1 MQSKHHFLLI
11 DFLKTFAALTI
22 ILHHFSSY
30 GQIAEDAKLLL
41 PELMTWLFEY
51 GRYAV
56 QIFLVMG
63 GYLAAQSLTRTSNL
77 KNPQIVLKTIF
88 NRYLRLFAPYVVAL
102 LVTIACAWV
111 ARFWV
116 QDEFVGESETM
127 GQFLAH
133 LFFLQG
139 ILGLDSIS
147 AGVWYVAIDWQLYAI
162 LAIMLSMFPG
172 FRSLMWILAML
183 CVSSLLF
190 FNRSG
195 EYENYFIYFIG
206 AYGLGVL
213 AQLCKNY
220 PDPLVNRVAKFF
232 FMAIGIIILISS
244 FHQLWIRNILAYVVA
259 IALMLWGDVAYK
271 DQIQDQK
278 QDQRQDQRHPQNQSI
293 RHKLVNGILWG
304 SRRSYCAFL
313 IHFSFVLLA
322 NTLYIAWG
330 MNQQQNGLLAIAI
343 MAIAIVASW
352 MAANLLYRWVE
363 VPSRQLKIPR

>member
-1 MQSKHHFLLI
+1 
-11 DFLKTFAALTI
+11 
-22 ILHHFSSY
+22 
-30 GQIAEDAKLLL
+30 
-41 PELMTWLFEY
+41 MTWLFEY

-63 GYLAAQSLTRTSNL
+63 GYLAAQSLTRANNL
-77 KNPQIVLKTIF
+77 KTPRNVLKVIF
-88 NRYLRLFAPYVVAL
+88 NRYLRLFSPYVVAL
-102 LVTIACAWV
+102 IFTIICAWV

-116 QDEFVGESETM
+116 QDEFVGESETL

-147 AGVWYVAIDWQLYAI
+147 AGVWYVAIDWQLYVI

-172 FRSLMWILAML
+172 YRSLMWILTVM
-183 CVSSLLF
+183 CVASLLF

-195 EYENYFIYFIG
+195 VYENYFIYFIG

-213 AQLCKNY
+213 AHLCKGY
-220 PDPLVNRVAKFF
+220 PDPLVNRVARMLFI
-232 FMAIGIIILISS
+232 AIGLVILISS
-244 FHQLWIRNILAYVVA
+244 LHQMWLRNILAYVAA
-259 IALMLWGDVAYK
+259 IALIVWGDWAYK
-271 DQIQDQK
+271 DQKHAKPHQ
-278 QDQRQDQRHPQNQSI
+278 
-293 RHKLVNGILWG
+293 LVNAILWG

-330 MNQQQNGLLAIAI
+330 INQQHDGAIAI
-343 MAIAIVASW
+343 ALMCIAVIISWVA
-352 MAANLLYRWVE
+352 ATYLYRWVE
-363 VPSRQLKIPR
+363 VPARKWKL

>member
-1 MQSKHHFLLI
+1 LQSKNHFLLI

-30 GQIAEDAKLLL
+30 GQIAEDARLLL
-41 PELMTWLFEY
+41 PGVMTYLFEY

-63 GYLAAQSLTRTSNL
+63 GYLAAQSLTRANHL
-77 KNPQIVLKTIF
+77 KTPNNVLKVIF
-88 NRYLRLFAPYVVAL
+88 NRYLRLFSPYVVAL
-102 LVTIACAWV
+102 LLTIICAWV

-116 QDEFVGESETM
+116 NDEFVGESETL

-162 LAIMLSMFPG
+162 LAIMLGMFPG
-172 FRSLMWILAML
+172 FRSLIWMLLVL
-183 CVSSLLF
+183 CVASLLF

-195 EYENYFIYFIG
+195 VYENYFIYFIG

-220 PDPLVNRVAKFF
+220 PEATVNRFAKIIFVG
-232 FMAIGIIILISS
+232 IGLVIVIAS
-244 FHQLWIRNILAYVVA
+244 FHQIWLRNILAYLVA
-259 IALMLWGDVAYK
+259 IALILWGDSAYK
-271 DQIQDQK
+271 DQKQHQK
-278 QDQRQDQRHPQNQSI
+278 RPQHQT
-293 RHKLVNGILWG
+293 RKHKLVNGILWG

-330 MNQQQNGLLAIAI
+330 MSVFHDGFMALALMMIAV
-343 MAIAIVASW
+343 VASW
-352 MAANLLYRWVE
+352 LVANYLYRWIE
-363 VPSRQLKIPR
+363 VPARKLKL

>member
-1 MQSKHHFLLI
+1 
-11 DFLKTFAALTI
+11 
-22 ILHHFSSY
+22 
-30 GQIAEDAKLLL
+30 
-41 PELMTWLFEY
+41 MTWLFEY

-63 GYLAAQSLTRTSNL
+63 GYLASQSLTRTTDL
-77 KNPQIVLKTIF
+77 KNPQTVLKTIF
-88 NRYLRLFAPYVVAL
+88 NRYLRLFTPYVVAL

-116 QDEFVGESETM
+116 QDEFVGESETL

-162 LAIMLSMFPG
+162 LAIMLSMFPSL
-172 FRSLMWILAML
+172 RSLIWMLLPL
-183 CVSSLLF
+183 CVASLLY
-190 FNRSG
+190 FNRDG
-195 EYENYFIYFIG
+195 LYENYFIYFIG

-220 PDPLVNRVAKFF
+220 PDQSVNRSAKIL
-232 FMAIGIIILISS
+232 MLTIGLVIIISS
-244 FHQLWIRNILAYVVA
+244 FQQFWLRNILAYIVA
-259 IALMLWGDVAYK
+259 IALILFGDWAYK
-271 DQIQDQK
+271 DQK
-278 QDQRQDQRHPQNQSI
+278 QIHQRPQHQSKV
-293 RHKLVNGILWG
+293 HKLVNGILWG

-322 NTLYIAWG
+322 NTLYIGWG
-330 MNQQQNGLLAIAI
+330 MSQRHDGALAIALI
-343 MAIAIVASW
+343 FIALASSW
-352 MAANLLYRWVE
+352 ATANLLYRWIE
-363 VPSRQLKIPR
+363 VPSRNFKL

>member
-1 MQSKHHFLLI
+1 
-11 DFLKTFAALTI
+11 
-22 ILHHFSSY
+22 
-30 GQIAEDAKLLL
+30 
-41 PELMTWLFEY
+41 MTGLFEY

-63 GYLAAQSLTRTSNL
+63 GYLAAQSLTRSNDL
-77 KNPQIVLKTIF
+77 KTPRNVLKIVL

-102 LVTIACAWV
+102 ILTIICAYV

-116 QDEFVGESETM
+116 QDEFVGESETL

-172 FRSLMWILAML
+172 FRSLIWVLLVL
-183 CVSSLLF
+183 CVASLLF

-195 EYENYFIYFIG
+195 AYENYFIYFMG

-220 PDPLVNRVAKFF
+220 PDRTVNQLARIMFLGIGLVIVV
-232 FMAIGIIILISS
+232 SS
-244 FHQLWIRNILAYVVA
+244 FQQIWLRNILAYLVA
-259 IALMLWGDVAYK
+259 IALILWGDLAYK
-271 DQIQDQK
+271 DQDQDQK
-278 QDQRQDQRHPQNQSI
+278 QPQHQT
-293 RHKLVNGILWG
+293 RKHKLVNGILWG

-313 IHFSFVLLA
+313 VHFSFVLLA
-322 NTLYIAWG
+322 NTIYIAWG
-330 MNQQQNGLLAIAI
+330 MSGFHDGI
-343 MAIAIVASW
+343 MALALMLIAVVASW
-352 MAANLLYRWVE
+352 LTATYLYRWVE
-363 VPSRQLKIPR
+363 VPARKIKL

>member
-1 MQSKHHFLLI
+1 
-11 DFLKTFAALTI
+11 
-22 ILHHFSSY
+22 
-30 GQIAEDAKLLL
+30 
-41 PELMTWLFEY
+41 MTWLFEY

-63 GYLAAQSLTRTSNL
+63 GYLAAQSLTRAGDL
-77 KNPQIVLKTIF
+77 KNPQTVLKTIF
-88 NRYLRLFAPYVVAL
+88 NRYLRLFTPYVVAL

-116 QDEFVGESETM
+116 QDEFVGESETL

-162 LAIMLSMFPG
+162 LAIMLSMFPSL
-172 FRSLMWILAML
+172 RSLIWML
-183 CVSSLLF
+183 LPLCIASLLY
-190 FNRSG
+190 FNRDG
-195 EYENYFIYFIG
+195 LYENYFIYFIG

-220 PDPLVNRVAKFF
+220 PDQSVNRSAKIL
-232 FMAIGIIILISS
+232 MLTIGLVIIISS
-244 FHQLWIRNILAYVVA
+244 FQQFWLRNILAYIVA
-259 IALMLWGDVAYK
+259 IALILFGDWAYK
-271 DQIQDQK
+271 DQK
-278 QDQRQDQRHPQNQSI
+278 QIHQRPQHQSKV
-293 RHKLVNGILWG
+293 HKLVNGILWG

-322 NTLYIAWG
+322 NTLYIGWG
-330 MNQQQNGLLAIAI
+330 MSQRHDGALAIALI
-343 MAIAIVASW
+343 FIALASSW
-352 MAANLLYRWVE
+352 ATANLLYRWIE
-363 VPSRQLKIPR
+363 VPSRNFKL

>member
-1 MQSKHHFLLI
+1 MQSKNHFLLV

-30 GQIAEDAKLLL
+30 GQIAEDARRLL
-41 PELMTWLFEY
+41 PGVMTWLFEY

-63 GYLAAQSLTRTSNL
+63 GYLAAQSLTRANDL
-77 KNPQIVLKTIF
+77 KSPRNVLKVIF

-102 LVTIACAWV
+102 LLTIVCAWV
-111 ARFWV
+111 ARLWV
-116 QDEFVGESETM
+116 NDEFIGQSETL

-162 LAIMLSMFPG
+162 LAIMLGMFPG
-172 FRSLMWILAML
+172 LRSLIWMLLVL
-183 CVSSLLF
+183 CVASLLF

-195 EYENYFIYFIG
+195 AYENYFIYFMG

-220 PDPLVNRVAKFF
+220 PDRTVNRFARIVFAG
-232 FMAIGIIILISS
+232 IGLVIIVSS
-244 FHQLWIRNILAYVVA
+244 FHQIWLRNILAYLVA
-259 IALMLWGDVAYK
+259 VALIIWGDTAYK
-271 DQIQDQK
+271 DQK
-278 QDQRQDQRHPQNQSI
+278 QDQKRPQHQS
-293 RHKLVNGILWG
+293 RKHKLVNAILWG

-330 MNQQQNGLLAIAI
+330 MGAFHDGVMALALMMVAV
-343 MAIAIVASW
+343 VASW
-352 MAANLLYRWVE
+352 QTANYLYRWVE
-363 VPSRQLKIPR
+363 VPARKLKL